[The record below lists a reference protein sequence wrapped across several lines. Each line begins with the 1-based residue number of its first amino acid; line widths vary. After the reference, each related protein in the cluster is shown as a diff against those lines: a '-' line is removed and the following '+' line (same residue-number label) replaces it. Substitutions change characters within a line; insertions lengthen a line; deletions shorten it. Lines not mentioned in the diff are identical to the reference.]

1 METLNRIK
9 IKYLCI
15 LILGL
20 LLTSCEDFLD
30 KAPEINITEDDVFN
44 KFFTFQGFVED
55 MYQCIVDPAQGSGS
69 DMNWNFGDDVLIS
82 PSSWFTSA
90 FFDRGDYWWWTNSN
104 QRSTFSGTIG
114 SPSNTTSIDRG
125 YWQSGWYG
133 IRLSNLALANRDK
146 MVSGTQEE
154 KNLINGQANFFRGYF
169 HFEILRAWGGIP
181 YIDTVFAPT
190 DALKLPRLSYR
201 ETADRIT
208 ADLTKAAQLLPASWD
223 ETIVGKEYLNQNT
236 GRITKGAAYGYLG
249 KNLLYAASPLMN
261 GLATGSYDYDTE
273 LCKQA
278 AAALYEVI
286 RLANQGYYGLEKWD
300 NYKDIFYTLESGVV
314 PRGKE
319 IIFANPIYLRR
330 VSGQGSGD
338 NILTFFGGWLY
349 AGPTENYVK
358 NFGMA
363 NGLPIDAVGS
373 GYDPAK
379 RWENRDPR
387 FYYSIVKD
395 GDRQIKNVVNQH
407 TWFKSYYVSEAERG
421 IHRSLEN
428 SMSGYG
434 VGKYRD
440 IVCNS
445 YDNGWNNYTYEVPI
459 MRLADIYLMY
469 AEAVNEAYGPTTVPA
484 NIPGGITAAE
494 AVNIVR
500 RRVEVSPGVP
510 LPDVDAQFLNKSS
523 FREIIRKERAVE
535 LAFEGHRWWDLRRW
549 HVSHLM
555 QYREKFVLDFDEAH
569 TYFNKRKFST
579 IVFDDKHYWL
589 PFPVDQA
596 KLYPEFYQNPGW

>member
-1 METLNRIK
+1 MKTLDRIK
-9 IKYLCI
+9 IKYLPV

-30 KAPEINITEDDVFN
+30 KAPQVNITENDVFN
-44 KFFTFQGFVED
+44 KFLTFQGFIED
-55 MYQCIVDPAQGSGS
+55 IYQCIVDPAQNNNSP
-69 DMNWNFGDDVLIS
+69 MNWNFSDDVLITPAS
-82 PSSWFTSA
+82 QFTSA
-90 FFDRGDYWWWTNSN
+90 QFDLGNYWWWT
-104 QRSTFSGTIG
+104 SGQASRFRGNVG
-114 SPSNTTSIDRG
+114 SPSNASSSEKG
-125 YWQSGWYG
+125 YWQTGWYG
-133 IRLSNLALANRDK
+133 IRKSNLALANVNK

-154 KNLINGQANFFRGYF
+154 KDLINGQAYFFRGYF
-169 HFEILRAWGGIP
+169 HFEILRAWGGVP

-190 DALKLPRLSYR
+190 DQLTKPRLSYR
-201 ETADRIT
+201 ATADRIT
-208 ADLTKAAQLLPASWD
+208 ADLTKAIQLLPASWD
-223 ETIVGKEYLNQNT
+223 ETTVGEEYLNQNT
-236 GRITKGAAYGYLG
+236 GRITKGAACGYLG

-261 GLATGSYDYDTE
+261 GLATGSYEYDTE

-278 AAALYEVI
+278 AAAFYEVI
-286 RLANQGYYGLEKWD
+286 KLAGQGYYGLETWGH
-300 NYKDIFYTLESGVV
+300 YKDNFYTLQSGVV

-319 IIFANPIYLRR
+319 YIFSNPVYGRR
-330 VSGQGSGD
+330 NSGNSAGD
-338 NILTFFGGWLY
+338 NLLSFFGGWLY
-349 AGPTENYVK
+349 AGPTENYVE
-358 NFGMA
+358 NFGMS
-363 NGLPIDAVGS
+363 NGLPIDAPGS
-373 GYDPAK
+373 GYDPGK

-387 FYYSIVKD
+387 FYYNIVKD
-395 GDRQIKNVVNQH
+395 GDQQIKNVSNQH
-407 TWFKSYYVSEAERG
+407 TFFKSYFVTESNKG

-428 SMSGYG
+428 SNSGYG
-434 VGKYRD
+434 VSKFRD

-445 YDNGWNNYTYEVPI
+445 YDNGWTNFTYEVPV